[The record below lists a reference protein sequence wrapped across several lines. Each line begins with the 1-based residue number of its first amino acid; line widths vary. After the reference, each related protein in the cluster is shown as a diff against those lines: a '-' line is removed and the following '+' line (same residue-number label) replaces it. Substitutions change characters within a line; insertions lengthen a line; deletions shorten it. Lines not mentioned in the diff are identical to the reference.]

1 MLEKAYMGK
10 RHRQQINDLKDTY
23 VAFDRYFLQK
33 EQMAKSEYGSI
44 QDEMKN
50 KVGIFEEF
58 YLFL

>member
-1 MLEKAYMGK
+1 MGK